1 MTKLIYVPLLCL
13 SLLAGD
19 CAGLTST
26 QVSQVIRK
34 ARKVVGPAKPAMLR
48 LTFHD
53 CVGGCDGC
61 LNVAD
66 PDNAGLEALVAG
78 LEEIYQS
85 EELGEVLSRADL
97 WALLGVWAVQQT
109 IDNSNEDCEDC
120 DTGPDQTLDFKWG
133 RVDCDTAPYSDSLLN
148 YPSGL
153 LNHDELMSFF
163 DSEFGYTEREVT
175 ALMGAHTLGAAD
187 IFNSGFNGVWV
198 NDEQQ
203 YFNNKY
209 YSHLTD
215 DSINWRLVKRSCR
228 RLNSVDTELC
238 EEEQTTGWQWTAS
251 GVGFNLN
258 ADMALVKDFETDAE
272 GQPSCQFSECPDSSS
287 ASIAKEFAES
297 NALFIEEFSAI
308 YSKLFSTGY
317 DSLQSLE

>member
-120 DTGPDQTLDFKWG
+120 DT
-133 RVDCDTAPYSDSLLN
+133 APYSDSLLN

-163 DSEFGYTEREVT
+163 DSE
-175 ALMGAHTLGAAD
+175 L
-187 IFNSGFNGVWV
+187 
-198 NDEQQ
+198 
-203 YFNNKY
+203 
-209 YSHLTD
+209 
-215 DSINWRLVKRSCR
+215 
-228 RLNSVDTELC
+228 
-238 EEEQTTGWQWTAS
+238 
-251 GVGFNLN
+251 
-258 ADMALVKDFETDAE
+258 
-272 GQPSCQFSECPDSSS
+272 
-287 ASIAKEFAES
+287 
-297 NALFIEEFSAI
+297 
-308 YSKLFSTGY
+308 
-317 DSLQSLE
+317 